1 MMPLGLSEGKDAEG
15 GSVATEGL
23 SAKDWLEPAFTEI
36 QSTQIVW
43 TTRKRQGVLLDLYE
57 LENVIYSFID

>member
-1 MMPLGLSEGKDAEG
+1 MPLGLSEGKDTEG

-36 QSTQIVW
+36 YNQL
-43 TTRKRQGVLLDLYE
+43 KLFGLLARGKAGC
-57 LENVIYSFID
+57 